1 MRVISGDKRGRRL
14 KEPKGMETRPT
25 TDQVKEA
32 MFSILQFELEGK
44 EVLDL
49 FAGTGQLGIEALSRG
64 AKRAVFCEESPA
76 ALKIIGENLKIC
88 GLEDRARVCRGDAL
102 RLLPGLGSFDIIL
115 IDPPYASDYYEK
127 CLKTI
132 IEIDNLR
139 EHFGVEFENDEKK
152 EQSQTVNGWLIK
164 HFGDIPTVGETIDID
179 GFHVEIIS
187 VDQTK
192 ILKAKIAR
200 IIETT

>member
-14 KEPKGMETRPT
+14 KEPRGMETRPT

-139 EHFGVEFENDEKK
+139 ENGIIILESLKERVLPSLPPPYEKGREYVYGRKKLSIFRRK
-152 EQSQTVNGWLIK
+152 EL
-164 HFGDIPTVGETIDID
+164 D
-179 GFHVEIIS
+179 
-187 VDQTK
+187 
-192 ILKAKIAR
+192 A
-200 IIETT
+200 